1 MLQSIMAEKDKI
13 MDEKKLTKAQKKQI
27 KKEEREHNKA
37 ARKTYRED
45 HPFGWRLN
53 KFIKNLIRKNK

>member
-1 MLQSIMAEKDKI
+1 MAEKDKI
-13 MDEKKLTKAQKKQI
+13 MDEKKKRKQEQKA
-27 KKEEREHNKA
+27 HNKA